1 MTEIGL
7 TLSGQWR
14 VAQRTVENALAS
26 PQRGSLFQGLGSGSS
41 GDGLRYCWTC
51 HMKTLHDSAGF
62 SLPICR
68 RCVGKADK
76 ATNGQTFSQSCPV
89 CRGRTPHTDG
99 GKCLSCWKKGR

>member
-68 RCVGKADK
+68 RCVGKPTKRRMDRRSASR
-76 ATNGQTFSQSCPV
+76 APSAE
-89 CRGRTPHTDG
+89 G
-99 GKCLSCWKKGR
+99 GPRIPTEASA